1 MIPEKEHGWKFCL
14 RHLSQ
19 SDVKAFWVVREILF
33 CRLVK
38 MWSNPESRFKA
49 GLRDRHPIQ
58 DQSAGKQKPAVGD
71 IISDGISGFR
81 FEEAHHIIF
90 AQINPGREK
99 IYVQRFCQVLV
110 DILDQIDDLRIVQ
123 TGVQKFYPVFNG
135 SPVEVD
141 HKFQK

>member
-1 MIPEKEHGWKFCL
+1 MEKRSGWLVKFCFVGARKCGVIL
-14 RHLSQ
+14 
-19 SDVKAFWVVREILF
+19 KAA
-33 CRLVK
+33 C
-38 MWSNPESRFKA
+38 KA

-81 FEEAHHIIF
+81 FEKAHHIIF

-99 IYVQRFCQVLV
+99 IYVQSLRQMLV

-123 TGVQKFYPVFNG
+123 TGVQKLYPIFNG